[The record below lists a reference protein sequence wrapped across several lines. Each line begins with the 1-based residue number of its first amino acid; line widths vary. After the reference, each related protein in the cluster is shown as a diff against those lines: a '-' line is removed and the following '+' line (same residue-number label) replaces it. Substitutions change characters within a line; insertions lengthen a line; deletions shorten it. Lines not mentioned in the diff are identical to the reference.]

1 MAGTIGELPFHGLR
15 FEGTR
20 YDCGNK
26 AGFLEATVAF
36 ALARDDLAGE
46 MRRILNDY
54 GV

>member
-36 ALARDDLAGE
+36 ALEREDLADD
-46 MRRILNDY
+46 MRRILDSY
-54 GV
+54 RG